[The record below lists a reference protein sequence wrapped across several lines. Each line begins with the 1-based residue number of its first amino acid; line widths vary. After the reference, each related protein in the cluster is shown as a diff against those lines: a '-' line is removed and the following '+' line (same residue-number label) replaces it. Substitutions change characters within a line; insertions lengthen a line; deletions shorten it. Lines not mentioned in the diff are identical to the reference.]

1 MAISYDCTK
10 QLTAI
15 AAKTYC
21 DITVPR
27 DKKKKKKKKRSI
39 GFPHGMV

>member
-1 MAISYDCTK
+1 MTTK

-27 DKKKKKKKKRSI
+27 DKKKKI
-39 GFPHGMV
+39 EA